1 MDYRDYNDNEVLSYI
16 YENNEDAREILYKKY
31 EPLIYSTA
39 AKYFKYCK
47 SSGVELNDLVQ
58 EGMVGLTNAIDSFDE
73 SKEALFYTY
82 AKICIERK
90 MGSLVSVTKRKR
102 NYILNSCI
110 SFDDLEMTQ
119 NILTD
124 NSFNPEMQTIDKEQS
139 EQLLSKIKKILT
151 DFEIKVLE
159 LKISGFSY
167 KEISSLLDKDTKAID
182 NALQRIK
189 IKVKKILKYN

>member
-39 AKYFKYCK
+39 TKYFKYCK

-58 EGMVGLTNAIDSFDE
+58 EGMVGFTNAIDSFDE
-73 SKEALFYTY
+73 SKEAMFYTY

-90 MGSLVSVTKRKR
+90 MASLVSLTRRKG
-102 NYILNSCI
+102 NYVLNSCI
-110 SFDDLEMTQ
+110 SFDDLEMKQ
-119 NILTD
+119 NILLD
-124 NSFNPEMQTIDKEQS
+124 NSFNPEMQVIDKEQT
-139 EQLLSKIKKILT
+139 EQLLSEIKELLT

-167 KEISSLLDKDTKAID
+167 KEISCLLDKDTKAID

-189 IKVKKILKYN
+189 IKVKKKLNN